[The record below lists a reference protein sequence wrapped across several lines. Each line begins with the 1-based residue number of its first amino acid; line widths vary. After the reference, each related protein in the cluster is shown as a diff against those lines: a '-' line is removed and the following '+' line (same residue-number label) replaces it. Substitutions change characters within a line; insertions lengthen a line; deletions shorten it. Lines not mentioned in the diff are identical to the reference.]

1 MSTPLT
7 PSDTLKMLDNAIKNN
22 NEWFYDRPDTQSS
35 VEQTYRFAGK
45 YFELASKW
53 TLLNKA
59 SIEALKTIQ
68 DQQVLADEIIKLD
81 ARIAVQDKLINRLNT
96 EIVTLTN
103 ACKETL

>member
-59 SIEALKTIQ
+59 SIESLKTIK
-68 DQQVLADEIIKLD
+68 DQADEITKLD
-81 ARIAVQDKLINRLNT
+81 ARIAAQDKLINRLNT
-96 EIVTLTN
+96 EIATLTK
-103 ACKETL
+103 ACCSEEIV